1 MLVDV
6 ATDLFSEQGYLQIS
20 IRDVARRASVTTGAI
35 YGHFRSKAD
44 LLADA
49 INTKM
54 AAELEAQ
61 VARFG
66 AEPNYI
72 ETLTRLAHEYPKRR
86 RLRALILQGAAA
98 AQTDQ
103 ETRDRLR
110 EEQLAHLAEWIN
122 GYRKGRVAQGID
134 PAVDLEAMVLYTWAV
149 ELGLGVLEALGIEP
163 KSRRG
168 WADIHNRMARGMQLP
183 SEPSATA
190 RSGRR
195 PASRSASR

>member
-1 MLVDV
+1 
-6 ATDLFSEQGYLQIS
+6 
-20 IRDVARRASVTTGAI
+20 
-35 YGHFRSKAD
+35 
-44 LLADA
+44 
-49 INTKM
+49 
-54 AAELEAQ
+54 
-61 VARFG
+61 
-66 AEPNYI
+66 
-72 ETLTRLAHEYPKRR
+72 LAHEYPKRR

-103 ETRDRLR
+103 ETGDRLR

-122 GYRKGRVAQGID
+122 GYRNGRVAQGID

-195 PASRSASR
+195 SGK